1 MGFLKRGD
9 GLERALR
16 AARPEPRE
24 ELVHAIEGRVR
35 AARPQARRATF
46 RVAVPAALT
55 AALVTALASVGGIG
69 YAASQVQ
76 HAVTAVQHAFSPAG
90 SRAILAVGAA
100 NASGDQYKPGYGWG
114 DPNHTHTG
122 PPGLTR
128 SGGAFAPPLQA
139 KAVNG
144 TAYVKTSVTVD
155 EQAHLTI
162 SVVDP
167 ATGAKLAL
175 VQNKSSVGEGVKGK
189 STKNVQ
195 YLVLVPRT
203 IPLKLAIPTNLLK
216 PGKRY
221 VITISARSPSGEVK
235 TLTIP
240 FVA

>member
-1 MGFLKRGD
+1 MTVFSRRGD

-16 AARPEPRE
+16 AARPEPRK
-24 ELVHAIEGRVR
+24 ELVLAIEGRVR
-35 AARPQARRATF
+35 AARPRRATF

-55 AALVTALASVGGIG
+55 AAMVAALASVGGMG

-76 HAVTAVQHAFSPAG
+76 HAVTAVQHVLSPAG
-90 SRAILAVGAA
+90 RRGIVMIGAA
-100 NASGDQYKPGYGWG
+100 NAGGDQYQPGFGWG
-114 DPNHTHTG
+114 DPNHTHSG
-122 PPGLTR
+122 PPGVTR
-128 SGGAFAPPLQA
+128 AGGAFAPPLQA
-139 KAVNG
+139 NTVNG
-144 TAYVKTSVTVD
+144 TAYLKTAVTLD

-167 ATGAKLAL
+167 ATGAKLQL
-175 VQNKSSVGEGVKGK
+175 VQNKSSVGSGIKGP

-203 IPLKLAIPTNLLK
+203 IPLKLAIPRNLLE

-221 VITISARSPSGEVK
+221 VITITAKSPSGEVK